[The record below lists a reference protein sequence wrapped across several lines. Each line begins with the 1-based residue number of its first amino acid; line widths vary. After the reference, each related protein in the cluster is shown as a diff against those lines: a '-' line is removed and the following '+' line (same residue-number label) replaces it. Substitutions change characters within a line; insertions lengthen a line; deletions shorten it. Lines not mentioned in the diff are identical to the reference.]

1 MGQELLDCVEIDPD
15 GETSA
20 VVIWLHGLGADGHD
34 FEAIVPELRL
44 PDEMPVR
51 FVFPHAPRRPV
62 TINFSMVMRAWYD
75 IVEMDVARKIDFENF
90 LESAERLKDL
100 IARERQSGIPSERIL
115 LAGFSQGG
123 AVALHTGL
131 RYEEPLAGIMAL
143 STYLPTVEQLAKER
157 NLANAAVPVF
167 MAHGR
172 YDSMIP
178 IDNATVARETME
190 SLGYPVEWHAYPIE
204 HQVSMEEIR
213 DIRNWLLTVLG

>member
-1 MGQELLDCVEIDPD
+1 MEQELLDCVEIDPD
-15 GETSA
+15 GEPSA

-62 TINFSMVMRAWYD
+62 TINFGMIMRAWYD

-90 LESAERLKDL
+90 LASAERLKDL

-157 NLANAAVPVF
+157 SAANAAVPVF

>member
-15 GETSA
+15 GEPSA

-44 PDEMPVR
+44 PDELPVR

-62 TINFSMVMRAWYD
+62 TINFGMVMRAWYD
-75 IVEMDVARKIDFENF
+75 IVEMDVARKIDFDNF

-100 IARERQSGIPSERIL
+100 IARERKSGIPSERIL

-157 NLANAAVPVF
+157 STANAAVPVF

-178 IDNATVARETME
+178 IDNATVAREAME

-204 HQVSMEEIR
+204 HQVSMDEIR